1 MIRTVGVIG
10 LGNIGGRIARVLLEE
25 YPVTVFD
32 IDAKRRDDLSQ
43 AGATAAES
51 ARAVGDAADVII
63 CALPGDDS
71 LRAAVLDDEGVL
83 AGCSAGDVI
92 IDASTVSPMASR
104 EVGDACREQS
114 VDFLDAPV
122 SGGARNA
129 ETGSLTILVG
139 GDEDVLERV
148 RPVLTCIG
156 ETIHYIGESETGAA
170 LKVINNYLFGMNQL
184 VLCEGLAMARAAGI
198 DDETFAETVAASSGH
213 SYALD
218 RNLDR
223 FVIPREYESEFTIS
237 LMRKDLELGEGLAAK
252 FDVPLLTGGGS
263 ETYRVAETFQDP
275 DLDSSA
281 IIRLY
286 EALTESSRNRL
297 DRND

>member
-1 MIRTVGVIG
+1 MTGTVGVIG
-10 LGNIGGRIARVLLEE
+10 LGNIGGRIAQVLLKEH
-25 YPVTVFD
+25 PVTVFD
-32 IDAKRRDDLSQ
+32 IDGMRRDDLSEV
-43 AGATAAES
+43 GATAAES
-51 ARAVGDAADVII
+51 ARAVGNVADVIL
-63 CALPGDDS
+63 CSLPGDDA
-71 LRAAVLDDEGVL
+71 LRTAVLGDDGVL

-92 IDASTVSPMASR
+92 IDTSTVSPMASK
-104 EVGDACREQS
+104 EVGETCREQS

-139 GDEDVLERV
+139 GNKDVLEQV
-148 RPVLTCIG
+148 RPILTCIG
-156 ETIHYIGESETGAA
+156 ETIHYIGESGTGAA

-184 VLCEGLAMARAAGI
+184 VLCEGLAMARATGI

-218 RNLDR
+218 RNLER

-237 LMRKDLELGEGLAAK
+237 LMRKDLELGESLAAK

-263 ETYRVAETFQDP
+263 ETYCVAETFQDS

-286 EALTESSRNRL
+286 EALTESS
-297 DRND
+297 